1 MRSGGELAGTMLL
14 GYSRE
19 MIPAF
24 NENGYLPPGV
34 HRATIEEV
42 GTRFGSD
49 SELRKVQIESLKWL
63 LDLAIRAGISRV
75 VVNGSFTTDISE
87 PNDVDCALLMGVDF
101 PRDKVAEAELLAGL
115 PFLEIN
121 LLDQTD
127 FDLLVKQFFAT
138 DRKANPKGMVEII
151 L

>member
-1 MRSGGELAGTMLL
+1 
-14 GYSRE
+14 

-24 NENGYLPPGV
+24 DDNGYLPPGL

-42 GTRFGSD
+42 DTRFGSD
-49 SELRKVQIESLKWL
+49 SELRKVQMESLNWL
-63 LDLAIRAGISRV
+63 LDLAHRAGISRV
-75 VVNGSFTTDISE
+75 VINGSFTTDAYE
-87 PNDVDCALLMGVDF
+87 PNDVDCALLMGADF
-101 PRDKVAEAELLAGL
+101 PAEKRAEAELLAGL

-127 FDLLVKQFFAT
+127 FDLLVNQFFAT
-138 DRKANPKGMVEII
+138 DRKAIPKGMVEII